1 MKRGIMIGAAA
12 VFTAVIIY
20 VLLPSQKIDFN
31 TQVKPIIN
39 KKCIACHGGVKRE
52 SEFNLLFRTDAMAKA
67 ESGKLA
73 IIPGNASGSELIR
86 RIKSHDPEERMPYK
100 KDPLTKEEIETLTQ
114 WIEEGAEWG
123 DHWAYQPVKKQ
134 DLPSATDWTKNDI
147 DRFIVERLEKENRKP
162 SAEAKKE
169 TLLRRVS
176 LDLIG
181 MPASEKLSKE
191 FLSSQDPK

>member
-52 SEFNLLFRTDAMAKA
+52 SEFSLLFRTDAMAKA

-86 RIKSHDPEERMPYK
+86 RINSLPEALPGMIASF
-100 KDPLTKEEIETLTQ
+100 PL
-114 WIEEGAEWG
+114 
-123 DHWAYQPVKKQ
+123 
-134 DLPSATDWTKNDI
+134 SALAIASVRNNKLNSDS
-147 DRFIVERLEKENRKP
+147 RFTP
-162 SAEAKKE
+162 
-169 TLLRRVS
+169 
-176 LDLIG
+176 
-181 MPASEKLSKE
+181 P
-191 FLSSQDPK
+191 